1 MLYEGEAVCL
11 VCGRPLGPDAHLLTG
26 RAYCTKHLAE
36 LSQDRPGLWR
46 ATGGLMVS
54 SFILVILSLLGNLI
68 LPPPPGSPFRLLI
81 GLVQIVF
88 PALVWLFFVYWQEAR
103 AGSALSAQLF
113 ALLVLGGLV
122 GLAIGRPLLTGALA
136 MREWLPT
143 ARTSTRLLENILLVG
158 FTHIALIYAVVRYVV
173 WRTPAFAR
181 RTDGPLYAVGV
192 GLGYATMLNLIF
204 LLEEGGLDPVNGAFR
219 FIDQTAAHL
228 SASVVLG
235 FYLGRNR
242 FADLPAWYLPSGVG
256 LAALVDGFMLYAS
269 AELNNTRLGLT
280 RDAFSPWPGA
290 IFSMLGGLIAFSAIY
305 GIQRRVN
312 SGPES
317 GRESAA

>member
-1 MLYEGEAVCL
+1 
-11 VCGRPLGPDAHLLTG
+11 
-26 RAYCTKHLAE
+26 
-36 LSQDRPGLWR
+36 
-46 ATGGLMVS
+46 MVT

-68 LPPPPGSPFRLLI
+68 LPPPPGSPFRLLT

-88 PALVWLFFVYWQEAR
+88 PALAWLFFVYWQEAR
-103 AGSALSAQLF
+103 TGSALSAQLF
-113 ALLVLGGLV
+113 AL
-122 GLAIGRPLLTGALA
+122 
-136 MREWLPT
+136 REWLPT
-143 ARTSTRLLENILLVG
+143 ARTSTRLLENVLLVG
-158 FTHIALIYAVVRYVV
+158 FTHIALIYAVVRYTV

-181 RTDGPLYAVGV
+181 RTDGPLYTVGA

-204 LLEEGGLDPVNGAFR
+204 LLEGGGLDPVNGAFR

-290 IFSMLGGLIAFSAIY
+290 IFSMLAGLIAFSAIY
-305 GIQRRVN
+305 GIQRRIN